1 MRSGL
6 ATIKVERLAFADS
19 LSRRTSMPFRP
30 TWMFPLA
37 LVWLL
42 AALAIDLFVDW
53 GGGEALWYVPAVW
66 FGLQSG
72 SRRLALL
79 IAVCGT
85 MVVVL
90 GAGPWRDSFPGTIE
104 WGLRGFG
111 CVTLWGMLWLG
122 MARIR
127 VHDELRQAQQTIE
140 LLQTENEQLRRQVQ
154 SSSSELTASLLNSTA
169 QKEAAEQALR
179 DSEALYHSLVD
190 HLPLSVL
197 RKNTKFEYTFV
208 SRRFI
213 EFSGKQ
219 PAEILGKTDFD
230 LFPAELAK
238 KYRAGDEEVIAT
250 GKLFDD
256 IEGFRKPDGEE
267 RFIQVLKMPVRDA
280 HERVVGTQVMVWDV
294 TDRERAEAA
303 LERSAHEL
311 EVRNA
316 ELRKSED
323 DIRRQSD
330 LLELILRSITDGVVV
345 ADEDGRFLVWN
356 PAAERII
363 GLGATDNPTEAWSNV
378 YGLFAPDKV
387 TPFPPTELPL
397 ARAIRGESVSEVEI
411 FLCNDRR
418 PQGAYLS
425 ITGAPLRDVT
435 GKLRGGVVVFRDV
448 SRQRAADEALRQS
461 EERARQIVD
470 TAYDPFVAIDEAGRI
485 TDWNS
490 QAATTFGW
498 QREEVLGSLLADRI
512 IPPSQREAHARGMRT
527 FLETGVGPLLN
538 NRLEVTALHR
548 DGREFPVELTIWPL
562 KTAEGYQFQA
572 FVHDITD
579 RKRAEEEIRSKNQDL
594 ETLLY
599 VTSHDLREP
608 LRAIENFSKLVR
620 DRYAAQLDDKGR
632 DFLDRVVNGAQRLDR
647 LLDDVLMLSRVQRTT
662 QTENDVDSGEVVE
675 DVLRQL
681 EPRIRDT
688 QAQVQVTGTL
698 PILRADRRWAT
709 QAIQNLVSNALKYTR
724 EGIPP
729 EVEISGYQ
737 GPEGV
742 GLVVADR
749 GMGVPEAYAERI
761 FGLFQRAVS
770 RNIEGTGAG
779 LAIVRRVAE
788 RHGGRSWVRPRDG
801 GGSEFIITF
810 GPGASA

>member
-1 MRSGL
+1 ML
-6 ATIKVERLAFADS
+6 
-19 LSRRTSMPFRP
+19 
-30 TWMFPLA
+30 PLA
-37 LVWLL
+37 LVWLM
-42 AALAIDLFVDW
+42 AALAIDLNVDW
-53 GGGEALWYVPAVW
+53 RGGEALWYLPAVW
-66 FGLQSG
+66 FGFRSG
-72 SRRLALL
+72 SRRMALL
-79 IAVCGT
+79 VAVWTT
-85 MVVVL
+85 MVIVL
-90 GAGPWRDSFPGTIE
+90 GAGPWRHPFPGTIE
-104 WGLRGFG
+104 WLLRGFG
-111 CVTLWGMLWLG
+111 CAAVWGTLWLG
-122 MARIR
+122 MGRLR
-127 VHDELRQAQQTIE
+127 LHDELGRTLE
-140 LLQTENEQLRRQVQ
+140 SLERLQSENELLRRQVQ
-154 SSSSELTASLLNSTA
+154 SSSSELTASLLSSAA

-197 RKNTKFEYTFV
+197 RKNAGFEYTFV
-208 SRRFI
+208 SRRFV

-230 LFPAELAK
+230 LFPVDLAK
-238 KYRAGDEEVIAT
+238 KYREGDEQVIAT
-250 GKLFDD
+250 GRMLDD
-256 IEGFRKPDGEE
+256 VEGFRKPDGEE
-267 RFIQVLKMPVRDA
+267 RCIQVLKTPIRDA
-280 HERVVGTQVMVWDV
+280 QQRIVGTQVMLWDV

-303 LERSAHEL
+303 LEKSAHEL

-316 ELRKSED
+316 ALRKSED

-330 LLELILRSITDGVVV
+330 LLELILRSIADGVVV
-345 ADEDGRFLVWN
+345 ADEEGRFLVWN

-363 GLGATDNPTEAWSNV
+363 GLGATDKPTESWPNV
-378 YGLFAPDKV
+378 YGLYSSDKI
-387 TPFPPTELPL
+387 TPYPAADLPL
-397 ARAIRGESVSEVEI
+397 TRAIRGEVVADVEI
-411 FLCNDRR
+411 YLRNDHR

-425 ITGAPLRDVT
+425 VTGAPLRD
-435 GKLRGGVVVFRDV
+435 GSGILRGGVVVFRDV
-448 SRQRAADEALRQS
+448 TRQRAADEALRQS

-470 TAYDPFVAIDEAGRI
+470 TAYDPFVAIDEAGQI
-485 TDWNS
+485 IDWNS
-490 QAATTFGW
+490 QAAITFGW
-498 QREEVLGSLLADRI
+498 PRQEVLGTSLADRI
-512 IPPSQREAHARGMRT
+512 IPPAQRDAHDRGLRT

-538 NRLEVTALHR
+538 QRLEVTALHR

-562 KTAEGYQFQA
+562 KTSVGFQFQA

-608 LRAIENFSKLVR
+608 LRAIENFSRLVR
-620 DRYAAQLDDKGR
+620 DRYADKLDEKGQ

-647 LLDDVLMLSRVQRTT
+647 LLDDVLTLSRVQRTT
-662 QTENDVDSGEVVE
+662 QPESDVDAGEIVD

-688 QAQVQVTGTL
+688 QAQVRVLETL
-698 PILRADRRWAT
+698 PHLRADRRWAT
-709 QAIQNLVSNALKYTR
+709 QAVQNLISNALKYTR
-724 EGIPP
+724 EGFPP
-729 EVEISGYQ
+729 EVEITGYD

-742 GLVVADR
+742 GLIVADR
-749 GMGVPEAYAERI
+749 GMGVPEAYSERI

-788 RHGGRSWVRPRDG
+788 RHGGRAWVRPRDG

-810 GPGASA
+810 GPGAAA